1 MFLASELGKTLT
13 ELRQNM
19 TEEELIYWAAYY
31 ENKYENEKK
40 MRHRA
45 NSREY
50 KRNVFCKLS
59 G

>member
-31 ENKYENEKK
+31 ENKYENEKR
-40 MRHRA
+40 MHERA
-45 NSREY
+45 KNRY
-50 KRNVFCKLS
+50 TKRNVFDKLS

>member
-1 MFLASELGKTLT
+1 LFLASQLGKTLT

-40 MRHRA
+40 MQDR
-45 NSREY
+45 Y
-50 KRNVFCKLS
+50 KNR
-59 G
+59 

>member
-31 ENKYENEKK
+31 EIKADNEKR
-40 MRHRA
+40 MHERA
-45 NSREY
+45 KNR
-50 KRNVFCKLS
+50 
-59 G
+59 

>member
-1 MFLASELGKTLT
+1 LFLASELGKTLT

-31 ENKYENEKK
+31 ENKSDNEKK

-45 NSREY
+45 NNR
-50 KRNVFCKLS
+50 
-59 G
+59 